1 MGIGTGHGCDCP
13 DLSGG
18 AHVPAFGTGWYVTGF
33 ADFSGKTE
41 QEWMKVEATQVDTT
55 FLSPE
60 EVAAYVLELVKERKQ
75 ECLRN

>member
-1 MGIGTGHGCDCP
+1 MLRLLERDGTLP
-13 DLSGG
+13 DLQT
-18 AHVPAFGTGWYVTGF
+18 FR
-33 ADFSGKTE
+33 DKTE

-75 ECLRN
+75 ECFRI